1 MGVTECRRWTKRD
14 GKPQKSEIPFF
25 FFLVNASLFVFVYYW
40 REVINPD
47 NETMQDSS
55 ERGT

>member
-25 FFLVNASLFVFVYYW
+25 FFFVNASLFVFVYYW